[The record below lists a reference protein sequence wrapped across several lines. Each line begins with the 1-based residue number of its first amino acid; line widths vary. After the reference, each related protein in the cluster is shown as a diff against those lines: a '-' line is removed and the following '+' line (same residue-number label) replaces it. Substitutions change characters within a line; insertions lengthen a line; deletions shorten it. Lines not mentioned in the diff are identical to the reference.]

1 MNMEKKK
8 AGRLAEMI
16 NEGYINNQKNIESK
30 TILIDIEQVMLEPM
44 TREQII
50 KELEESK
57 ERLKDFDNF
66 VN

>member
-44 TREQII
+44 TREQI
-50 KELEESK
+50 KS
-57 ERLKDFDNF
+57 
-66 VN
+66 